1 MLKCPVVNILDIG
14 TRDVGKD
21 RRSIHV
27 KSTCV
32 SRKIHNQ
39 LLLKKKTK
47 KILILNFNPPC
58 VSVIIIIL
66 LVLYVNTTTER
77 GMVSREEEQLHV
89 EFNYYIYI
97 FFLVSI

>member
-47 KILILNFNPPC
+47 KNSYSEL
-58 VSVIIIIL
+58 
-66 LVLYVNTTTER
+66 
-77 GMVSREEEQLHV
+77 
-89 EFNYYIYI
+89 
-97 FFLVSI
+97 